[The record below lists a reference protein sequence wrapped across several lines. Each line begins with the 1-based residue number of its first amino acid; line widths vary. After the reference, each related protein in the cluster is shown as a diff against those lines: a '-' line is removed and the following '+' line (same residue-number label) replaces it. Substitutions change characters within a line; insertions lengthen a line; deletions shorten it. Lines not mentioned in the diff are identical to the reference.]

1 MVLKREYDHVNSNGA
16 TSKIIRRVTVY
27 GSKQELLDAIDNLWL
42 EFPDGVFNP
51 IPGGI
56 EIMMFEGGS
65 SEFDVTTGKRP
76 NRETGRGDQDSASG
90 CEREDQ
96 ASKGSGKDGPCDN
109 RNEKRVKN
117 VHGCKLRGLSKKA

>member
-1 MVLKREYDHVNSNGA
+1 MVLKLEYDHVNSNCS
-16 TSKIIRRVTVY
+16 TRRIIRRVTVY
-27 GSKQELLDAIDNLWL
+27 GSREQLLEAIDNLWL

-65 SEFDVTTGKRP
+65 SEFDVKTGKRSDG
-76 NRETGRGDQDSASG
+76 ETGRGDQDSPSG
-90 CEREDQ
+90 REREDQ
-96 ASKGSGKDGPCDN
+96 KTKGSGKDRSGDS

-117 VHGCKLRGLSKKA
+117 VHGCKLRGINKKA